1 MSFGQYGVDL
11 ATVEVKDYS
20 GLPVGSFPMVIES
33 YEEKKSDDGTSR
45 IYFMAAMTVFEG
57 ASKDQK
63 HNEFFDVVNTGNP
76 IVAEIGIE
84 SIKKLAI
91 ACGKPNAASFEEL
104 INIPFVSIRKL
115 DKTKKY
121 VNTVAYEQYVAGAP
135 LAQPTEQAA
144 APSWAAKA

>member
-104 INIPFVSIRKL
+104 INIPFVSIRK
-115 DKTKKY
+115 KKGEY
-121 VNTVAYEQYVAGAP
+121 TNTVAYDQYVAGAP